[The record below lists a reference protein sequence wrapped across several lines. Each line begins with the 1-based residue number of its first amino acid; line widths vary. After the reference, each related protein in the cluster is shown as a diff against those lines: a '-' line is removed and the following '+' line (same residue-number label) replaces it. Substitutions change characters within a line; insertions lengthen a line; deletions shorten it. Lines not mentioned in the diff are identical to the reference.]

1 MEKLSFVVSDPVGL
15 HARPATILVNQ
26 ASKFSSNINLI
37 YNGKSVNLKS
47 IMGVMSLGVPTKATV
62 EIEAEG
68 EDEKDVI
75 DSIAK
80 VIKEQKLLNNILLF
94 LTVDF
99 IHCFF
104 YTLFP
109 IFTP

>member
-1 MEKLSFVVSDPVGL
+1 MKTEKITLKNETGL

-80 VIKEQKLLNNILLF
+80 VIKEQK
-94 LTVDF
+94 VAE
-99 IHCFF
+99 
-104 YTLFP
+104 
-109 IFTP
+109 

>member
-1 MEKLSFVVSDPVGL
+1 MKTEKITLKNETGL

-75 DSIAK
+75 ESIAK
-80 VIKEQKLLNNILLF
+80 VIKEQK
-94 LTVDF
+94 VAE
-99 IHCFF
+99 
-104 YTLFP
+104 
-109 IFTP
+109 